1 MIRKKEKFIASVIS
15 IFCLCYLSPFST
27 EASLVP
33 EEIVVLVNA
42 QSSESIDIGKLY
54 INLRKV
60 PSNHLIKIDVT
71 TKESI
76 SRKDYDEYIAGPVR
90 DSINSLFSNGEKIRC
105 IVTTYGIPLRI
116 NAIKPLIVTD
126 DFKELLQLRNQKQQE
141 RAKLQKIKRQG
152 PDLNKELSKKIGKL
166 SSEINQLNFKISQLD
181 GSDTISAVDSELTLV
196 LAPDYSLWS
205 FLPNPQYLP
214 YKDRNA
220 AYFSTI
226 LMVSRIDAPTPELAR
241 GLIRTAI
248 EVEKSGLSGKV
259 YLDAR
264 GKTGSDDYSKF
275 DQDIRKTAMILQKG
289 SLPVVL
295 DNRPQVFQEGDA
307 PEAALYCGWYSIA
320 KYIDAFEWSKGAIGY
335 HVASSEAVSIHNP
348 KSKYWVKSMLEKG
361 VIGTLGP
368 VAEPYLGAFPL
379 PSVFFPLLM
388 SGNYTLAE
396 VFTLSN
402 PFLSWRIVLIGDPLY
417 NPFKNMPA
425 FNLKNP
431 ILLLK

>member
-1 MIRKKEKFIASVIS
+1 MMRKNEKFIASVIC
-15 IFCLCYLSPFST
+15 IFCLIYLSPFLT

-42 QSSESIDIGKLY
+42 QSSQSIEIGTLY
-54 INLRKV
+54 INLRKL
-60 PSNHLIKIDVT
+60 PSHHLIKIDVAT
-71 TKESI
+71 HESI
-76 SRKDYDEYIAGPVR
+76 SRTDYEEYIAAPLR
-90 DSINSLFSNGEKIRC
+90 NSINSLFSRGEKIRC

-116 NAIKPLIVTD
+116 NAMKSLIVTD
-126 DFKELLQLRNQKQQE
+126 DFKELLQRRNRKQQE
-141 RAKLQKIKRQG
+141 RSKLQKIKRQG
-152 PDLNKELSKKIGKL
+152 ADLNKELSKKIGKL
-166 SSEINQLNFKISQLD
+166 NSEINQLNFKISQLD

-196 LAPDYSLWS
+196 LAPDYSLSS
-205 FLPNPQYLP
+205 FLPNPQFLP
-214 YKDRNA
+214 YKGRNA
-220 AYFSTI
+220 AYFSTV
-226 LMVSRIDAPTPELAR
+226 LMVSRIDAPTPELAH
-241 GLIRTAI
+241 GLIRTSI

-264 GKTGSDDYSKF
+264 GKTGSDDYSTF
-275 DQDIRKTAMILQKG
+275 DHDIRKTAMILQKS

-307 PEAALYCGWYSIA
+307 PDAALYCGWYSLA

-348 KSKYWVKSMLEKG
+348 KSEYWVQRMIEKG

-368 VAEPYLGAFPL
+368 VAEPYLQAFPP

-402 PFLSWRIVLIGDPLY
+402 PFLSWRIILIGDPLY
-417 NPFKNMPA
+417 NPFKNKPA
-425 FNLKNP
+425 LNVRNP
-431 ILLLK
+431 LLLLQ

>member
-1 MIRKKEKFIASVIS
+1 MIRKKEKFIASIIS
-15 IFCLCYLSPFST
+15 IFCLFYLSPFLA

-33 EEIVVLVNA
+33 EELVVLVNA

-71 TKESI
+71 TKENI

-90 DSINSLFSNGEKIRC
+90 DSINNFFSKGEKIRC

-126 DFKELLQLRNQKQQE
+126 DFKELPQLRNQKQQE
-141 RAKLQKIKRQG
+141 RAKLRKIKKQG
-152 PDLNKELSKKIGKL
+152 ADLNKELSRKIGKL
-166 SSEINQLNFKISQLD
+166 SSEINQLNFKISQLN

-196 LAPDYSLWS
+196 LAPDYSLS
-205 FLPNPQYLP
+205 NFLPNPQLLK
-214 YKDRNA
+214 YKGRNA
-220 AYFSTI
+220 SYFSTI

-241 GLIRTAI
+241 GLIRTSI

-275 DQDIRKTAMILQKG
+275 DQDIRKTAMILQKS

-295 DNRPQVFQEGDA
+295 DNRPQVFQKGDA

-335 HVASSEAVSIHNP
+335 HVASSEAVSIHNL
-348 KSKYWVKSMLEKG
+348 KSKYWVKSMLEK
-361 VIGTLGP
+361 
-368 VAEPYLGAFPL
+368 
-379 PSVFFPLLM
+379 

-402 PFLSWRIVLIGDPLY
+402 PFLSWRIILIGDPLY

-425 FNLKNP
+425 VNVKNP
-431 ILLLK
+431 IFHLK